1 SGQAHFAV
9 GDYRQALEL
18 LSRCAKGAEENRP
31 QLSPLFAPWS
41 LTWLALTLTS
51 VGRFDEAHA
60 QARRAL
66 SIAEQTEHPFTVAET
81 LTGIGGVSIAQGEFD
96 AAIEALER
104 ARGIV
109 RTWKLQPWAVLGRLG
124 YAFALSGRLQ
134 EGREL
139 LEEVVRSATTMSS
152 MGVGRAM
159 QLAWLGEAYMR
170 EGRLEEGLRH
180 GQEGLSLARRHG
192 ERGHEAWCVRLLG
205 EVASRREPC
214 EVEIAERHYRDAL
227 ALADEL
233 GMRPLAAHCHSHLAE
248 LLGKVGRGQA
258 REHQGIAAAM

>member
-1 SGQAHFAV
+1 
-9 GDYRQALEL
+9 L

-96 AAIEALER
+96 AAIEVLER
-104 ARGIV
+104 ARGV
-109 RTWKLQPWAVLGRLG
+109 ARTWKLQPWAVLGRLG
-124 YAFALSGRLQ
+124 YAYALSGRLQ

-139 LEEVVRSATTMSS
+139 LEEVAQSATTMSS

-159 QLAWLGEAYMR
+159 QLAWLGEAYLL
-170 EGRLEEGLRH
+170 EGRFDEALRYGH
-180 GQEGLSLARRHG
+180 EALTLAQNQQ
-192 ERGHEAWCVRLLG
+192 ERGHEAWSVHLLAKI
-205 EVASRREPC
+205 ASRREPDDPGK
-214 EVEIAERHYRDAL
+214 AERHYRDAL
-227 ALADEL
+227 AMAGEL
-233 GMRPLAAHCHSHLAE
+233 GMRPLAAHCHFHLAE
-248 LLGKVGRGQA
+248 LLGKVRPSEQA
-258 REHQGIAAAM
+258 RQHQTTARTMYREMAMRVRTDA